1 MPTCSASCDLQR
13 GPLKAS
19 VEVQYMALLNEA
31 LGGRASV
38 KKVIGDIVLEEANGL
53 LALSFSLFFNCV
65 AMKQTGS
72 LCHVLLSC
80 TVPLGPSNHKLRPL
94 KS

>member
-1 MPTCSASCDLQR
+1 
-13 GPLKAS
+13 
-19 VEVQYMALLNEA
+19 MALLNEA

-38 KKVIGDIVLEEANGL
+38 KKGHWGHVLEEANGL